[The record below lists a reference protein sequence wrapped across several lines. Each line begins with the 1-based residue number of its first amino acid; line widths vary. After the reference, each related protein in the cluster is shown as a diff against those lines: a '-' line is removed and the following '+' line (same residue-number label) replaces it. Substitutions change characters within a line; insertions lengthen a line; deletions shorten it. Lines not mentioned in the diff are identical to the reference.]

1 MATCV
6 NSQAANDSGEQ
17 APPLPRGACCR
28 SLLNKAPRTHQLHAF
43 GKHPSLNPHRPMQ
56 VCTLRGGCW
65 PVSLTSF
72 NAKTR
77 LRSMIRLSEIK
88 PETGLAGS
96 GRALCGGVKRGRNG
110 RLLRDSCQ
118 VCLLYGVGG
127 RKLTAPTW
135 KVESGEGERRYDN
148 TIRSKFS

>member
-1 MATCV
+1 MHLGNILRKSTQTYAGLHV
-6 NSQAANDSGEQ
+6 AWG
-17 APPLPRGACCR
+17 LLAC
-28 SLLNKAPRTHQLHAF
+28 F
-43 GKHPSLNPHRPMQ
+43 
-56 VCTLRGGCW
+56 
-65 PVSLTSF
+65 
-72 NAKTR
+72 
-77 LRSMIRLSEIK
+77 LRSMIRLSEIG

-96 GRALCGGVKRGRNG
+96 GRPPCSEVKRGRGG